1 MIASGPVVR
10 ELETG
15 ASWEEGLQRA
25 LRRLLTLTGATAG
38 ALAYRPDRAEAQ
50 VVTALS
56 GRAPRAVEDWLARR
70 LAGPPAR
77 GLRLA
82 RVAPAGV
89 PERTVLLR
97 VPLGPPRRA
106 RAELALLGRLT
117 RTTLPRDLPRE
128 LGLAVEQAWRHHRE
142 MRRMRVATE
151 LTRLG
156 RSGEPL
162 DAVYRAFAEGVAGL
176 VSFDSI
182 GVSLIEAEGREFT
195 IVDLPARTLGQGARR
210 DTRMPLEGT
219 LLAQMAASGTPVR
232 VDDLAAATVPPLSRQ
247 ALAARGYRSALLVP
261 LMSRGTVAGGVMLTS
276 RRPAAFDDADGE
288 VVGGL
293 ALPLASAID
302 QRRLHEDSRRHADQ
316 TRALLQAGRAVSASL
331 DIQQTIRVILD
342 EARRVLGVES
352 CSVATL
358 EPATGLLTI
367 LASLDLPHEMLTQ
380 IQMRAG
386 EGITGRAVS
395 EGRPV
400 KSADLFTDGR
410 VQYPDIPRLT
420 RFRSMLAVPL
430 RVGDRIT
437 GTLSVFRRDVHHF
450 SASEEEL
457 LLALADQAA
466 IALEHAR
473 LYTQLE
479 GMVAERTR
487 ELDGQK
493 RFVEVVLET
502 LPLGVFVLDTELRV
516 VRANRHAA
524 RVLGCGE
531 PAGAR
536 LTELMSTERATAVEE
551 LARGVLAARRVAST
565 EVEMMIGDGTK
576 LLRLT
581 AAPIE
586 PSTDHLV
593 LLVEDITLAKRLER
607 QMLLTERLTTA
618 GRLAA
623 GVAHELNNPLATIA
637 GCAESLLARSREGTL
652 AHAPAIEEF
661 RQYLGLIEEEA
672 YRCKEITASL
682 LQFVREPGSRRAPAD
697 LNALVLK
704 TIDLLSHQSRFKDRQ
719 FASALDPE
727 LPLVTINEGQLRQV
741 FLGIAANALEAMGGE
756 GTLHVR
762 SRRLRDEVEV
772 EFEDEGPGISDE
784 LLGRIFDAFFTT
796 KPPGQGTGL
805 GLAIAQG
812 IVTDHGGRIEVTSR
826 VGKGSVFRVVLPV

>member
-1 MIASGPVVR
+1 
-10 ELETG
+10 
-15 ASWEEGLQRA
+15 
-25 LRRLLTLTGATAG
+25 
-38 ALAYRPDRAEAQ
+38 
-50 VVTALS
+50 
-56 GRAPRAVEDWLARR
+56 
-70 LAGPPAR
+70 
-77 GLRLA
+77 
-82 RVAPAGV
+82 
-89 PERTVLLR
+89 
-97 VPLGPPRRA
+97 
-106 RAELALLGRLT
+106 
-117 RTTLPRDLPRE
+117 
-128 LGLAVEQAWRHHRE
+128 
-142 MRRMRVATE
+142 
-151 LTRLG
+151 
-156 RSGEPL
+156 
-162 DAVYRAFAEGVAGL
+162 
-176 VSFDSI
+176 
-182 GVSLIEAEGREFT
+182 
-195 IVDLPARTLGQGARR
+195 
-210 DTRMPLEGT
+210 MPLEGT

-358 EPATGLLTI
+358 ESATGVLTI

-652 AHAPAIEEF
+652 AHAPEIEEF

-682 LQFVREPGSRRAPAD
+682 LQFVREPGSRRVPTD

-727 LPLVTINEGQLRQV
+727 LPLVTLNEGQLRQV
-741 FLGIAANALEAMGGE
+741 FLGIAANALEAMSGE

-762 SRRLRDEVEV
+762 SRRRRDEVEV